1 VINKQNKQL
10 SRFKTTTIIRSPLA
24 DDDVN
29 KLLRG
34 CCVDAFISECA
45 LPKKRRK
52 QKQQICFE
60 WRIFFKNNNKF
71 REENVFKT
79 MKIERNEENNIRL
92 LYTTLG

>member
-1 VINKQNKQL
+1 MINKQNKQL

-45 LPKKRRK
+45 LPKK
-52 QKQQICFE
+52 
-60 WRIFFKNNNKF
+60 
-71 REENVFKT
+71 EENKNTKFVLSGGFFSKT
-79 MKIERNEENNIRL
+79 TTNSEKKMFSKLMKKREK
-92 LYTTLG
+92 